1 MDFIGELWSMNEC
14 FIFIHLLVLKTTQFY
29 QLKDLLFS
37 VDWSFIVEKNIWA
50 MESCGGFVLCPGRE
64 KIILAKSRT
73 RNRGRKVNGRKVF
86 KVNDVIILLARC
98 SGLQAWLAK
107 YPIEKETREKTCQDL
122 VSFVTNYFLF
132 SGTAN
137 ISEEHLNHARK
148 WGTPVDCT
156 WIIRAEVRQAL
167 IGQYKITWL

>member
-1 MDFIGELWSMNEC
+1 MNEC
-14 FIFIHLLVLKTTQFY
+14 FIYIHLLVLKTTQFY

-98 SGLQAWLAK
+98 SGLQA
-107 YPIEKETREKTCQDL
+107 
-122 VSFVTNYFLF
+122 
-132 SGTAN
+132 
-137 ISEEHLNHARK
+137 
-148 WGTPVDCT
+148 
-156 WIIRAEVRQAL
+156 
-167 IGQYKITWL
+167 

>member
-1 MDFIGELWSMNEC
+1 MFYLYPLIYFE
-14 FIFIHLLVLKTTQFY
+14 TTQFY

-86 KVNDVIILLARC
+86 KVNDVIILLARR
-98 SGLQAWLAK
+98 SGLQA
-107 YPIEKETREKTCQDL
+107 
-122 VSFVTNYFLF
+122 
-132 SGTAN
+132 
-137 ISEEHLNHARK
+137 
-148 WGTPVDCT
+148 
-156 WIIRAEVRQAL
+156 
-167 IGQYKITWL
+167 